1 MSQNGLFEVALG
13 SPLIPPINRGLK
25 AGDFLSLNSVADAA
39 KPFAASLLSQI
50 SNRPILAVTDGLK
63 SQEAFFND
71 LQTLLPGVQFYP
83 AWETLPHEDKLPQAD
98 TIADRLKVLTN
109 LNAPVTVA
117 SVQALM
123 QRTFAPE
130 YFMSLRME
138 LRLGQTLELQQ
149 FLNKLTE
156 LGYHAEYQVS
166 DPGDMAMRGGIVD
179 FFPIDREEPVRVEF
193 SGDEIESIRTFDPI
207 TQQSREKRERLVV
220 TPAGELGLLKQ
231 AEDRTAPLVD
241 LLPRNT
247 LLVLDEPDKLAEAAE
262 TYARQIPEGDKFFV
276 EWRHTLESG
285 LKLVQLTE
293 AMAIAPP
300 QSYINLRLASLDAF
314 RPLDTR
320 SPEPEVAEQMR
331 RSFFEQMQRW
341 VEEGYALHVFCST
354 DGEKQRFEELWREQ
368 YKALPPTL
376 TIHPSSFLSR
386 GFLWS
391 DAKLAVVT
399 DSEIFGRY
407 KLVRPRRK
415 FHQLAQAADWT
426 ELQEG
431 DFVVHVQHGIGKYL
445 GLKSLDF
452 NGTKQEVLSIEYADE
467 ARLYVPIDQAH
478 LVSKYVGAGKRQPPL
493 HQLGGALWQRQK
505 LSAER
510 AIMDL
515 AANLLE
521 IQAARNILEG
531 HAFSPDTAWQ
541 HEFEAAFVYD
551 ETPDQLTAIEEVKRD
566 MESSRPMDR
575 LICGDVGY
583 GKTEVAIRAA
593 FKAVMD
599 GYQVAVLCPTTVLAE
614 QHWNT
619 FRERMSGYPVAIE
632 MLSRFRTAREQ
643 KKVAQLLRKGGVDI
657 VIGTHRLLSGDI
669 LFKNL
674 GLVVVDEEQRFGV
687 LHKERFKQLRKLVDV
702 VTLSA
707 TPIPRTLYLS
717 LTGARDMSNIQT
729 PPQDRLPVETI
740 IAGYDE
746 RLIKQAIQR
755 ELNRGG
761 QVYFLHNRVQ
771 SIEAVAA
778 RLRTLLEGSKIRI
791 DVGHGQMSDDE
802 LEDVMRRFV
811 KGDIDVLVCTTIIE
825 SGLDIPNAN
834 TIIIDRADRF
844 GLSDLYQLRGRVGRY
859 KHQAYAYILLP
870 RHMNLV
876 QSARKRI
883 GAIKQ
888 YSSLGSGFKIAMR
901 DLEIRGAGNI
911 LGSEQSGHITAI
923 GFDLYCQLLKE
934 SIARMK
940 GEKPKHRTLVT
951 LKLDFLNDELGE
963 SYARIPNNYISDT
976 RLRIQAYRKIAL
988 ALELAD
994 VKSFRREF
1002 RDRFGK
1008 IPREVE
1014 ILFQCAEVRIQ
1025 AGDAHI
1031 ETVETREDRIMLSQ
1045 RGILFQVGGKFPRMT
1060 GATPEEK
1067 LAEIKGVLLSV
1078 TSVVEV
1084 NPKHVRAPNDGSKS
1098 NLGGMK
1104 R

>member
-1 MSQNGLFEVALG
+1 MSQNGLFEAALG
-13 SPLIPPINRGLK
+13 SPLIPPIQRRLK

-50 SNRPILAVTDGLK
+50 ANCPILLVTDGLK

-83 AWETLPHEDKLPQAD
+83 AWETLPHEDVLPHAD

-109 LNAPVTVA
+109 LNAPVTIA

-130 YFMSLRME
+130 YFMSLRTE

-149 FLNKLTE
+149 FLDTLTE

-193 SGDEIESIRTFDPI
+193 SGDEIESIRTFDPV
-207 TQQSREKRERLVV
+207 TQQSREKRDRLVV
-220 TPAGELGLLKQ
+220 TPAGELGLLKL
-231 AEDRTAPLVD
+231 ATDKTAPLVD

-247 LLVLDEPDKLAEAAE
+247 LLLLDEPDRLAEAAE

-276 EWRHTLESG
+276 DWRHTLESG
-285 LKLVQLTE
+285 LTIVQLTE
-293 AMAIAPP
+293 ALAIDPP
-300 QSYINLRLASLDAF
+300 QSHVNLRLASLDAF

-331 RSFFEQMQRW
+331 HVFFEQMQRW
-341 VEEGYALHVFCST
+341 VEEGCALHVFCST

-368 YKALPPTL
+368 FKSLPPTL
-376 TIHPSSFLSR
+376 TLHPSSFLSR

-415 FHQLAQAADWT
+415 FHQLAQPADWT

-478 LVSKYVGAGKRQPPL
+478 LVSKYIGAGKRQPPL
-493 HQLGGALWQRQK
+493 HQLGGMLWQRQK
-505 LSAER
+505 LTAER

-541 HEFEAAFVYD
+541 HEFEAAFIYD
-551 ETPDQLTAIEEVKRD
+551 ETPDQITAIEEVKRD
-566 MESSRPMDR
+566 MESRRPMDR

-619 FRERMSGYPVAIE
+619 FRERMSGYPISIE
-632 MLSRFRTAREQ
+632 MLSRFRTGREQ

-771 SIEAVAA
+771 TIEGVAA
-778 RLRTLLEGSKIRI
+778 RLRTLLEGTKIQI

-940 GEKPKHRTLVT
+940 GEKPRHRTLVT

-988 ALELAD
+988 ALEQAD
-994 VKSFRREF
+994 VKALHREF

-1008 IPREVE
+1008 IPRKVEV
-1014 ILFQCAEVRIQ
+1014 LMQCAEVRIQ
-1025 AGDAHI
+1025 AGEAHVD
-1031 ETVETREDRIMLSQ
+1031 TVETREDRIMLSQ
-1045 RGILFQVGGKFPRMT
+1045 RGVLFQVGGKFPRMT
-1060 GATPEEK
+1060 GTTPEEK
-1067 LAEIKGVLLSV
+1067 LAEIKKLLESLPDDTRR
-1078 TSVVEV
+1078 TS
-1084 NPKHVRAPNDGSKS
+1084 KATRPNQ
-1098 NLGGMK
+1098 
-1104 R
+1104 